1 MNYYKRMPAI
11 STSGDIQ
18 EQVRQT
24 FIRNGLNMVN
34 SALKLR
40 DKLNNLS
47 RRASLGFFWQVVN

>member
-1 MNYYKRMPAI
+1 MPAI

-34 SALKLR
+34 SALKLK